1 MGGKGSGS
9 RARIVW
15 SEPADNAIR
24 GGYRDGASLAQIA
37 SVVSRISHRDVTAM
51 AISGR
56 ARRLG
61 LLHPAA
67 NPLIWA
73 TRRGRYGASGMKPF
87 EAPGDVKG

>member
-24 GGYRDGASLAQIA
+24 EGYRDGASLAQIA
-37 SVVSRISHRDVTAM
+37 SIVSRISHRNVTAM

-73 TRRGRYGASGMKPF
+73 TRRKRYGTNGMRPL
-87 EAPGDVKG
+87 EMPRNGS